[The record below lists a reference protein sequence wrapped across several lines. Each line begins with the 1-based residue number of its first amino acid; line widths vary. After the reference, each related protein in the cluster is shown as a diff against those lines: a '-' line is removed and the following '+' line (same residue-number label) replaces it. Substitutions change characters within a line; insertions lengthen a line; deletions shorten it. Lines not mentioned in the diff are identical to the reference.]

1 MGNMAVWKVLE
12 EMVIDLQKKPG
23 TIPSKIFNDLKSAKV
38 LIEIAEREEKNQE
51 EIYLKIEQYLENI
64 EIYIFNE
71 IQEKYETKIVKEW
84 LNRLGDARCKTFQ
97 IKEENKFISGVPR
110 DQKCIRVKPISE
122 LPKKMLEKIAE
133 DEKLI
138 VSSIKD
144 GKITIYGE
152 AKNIRNFV
160 KKITKRVSKIQN

>member
-1 MGNMAVWKVLE
+1 MGSMAVWKVLE
-12 EMVIDLQKKPG
+12 EMVIELRKKPG
-23 TIPSKIFNDLKSAKV
+23 IIPSKILNDLKSAKV
-38 LIEIAEREEKNQE
+38 LLEITDREEKNQE
-51 EIYLKIEQYLENI
+51 ETTLKIKHNLENI

-71 IQEKYETKIVKEW
+71 IQKKIETKIVKEW
-84 LNRLGDARCKTFQ
+84 LNRLGEARRKILQ

-110 DQKCIRVKPISE
+110 DQKWIRVKPISE
-122 LPKKMLEKIAE
+122 LPKEMLKKIAKE
-133 DEKLI
+133 ENLI

-152 AKNIRNFV
+152 TKNIQNCI